1 MRECARTIKG
11 TLTSCFQLRERY
23 IDISSE
29 WKKRQ
34 NSIKFFKKKSII
46 DHTQSTTCRWG
57 EVKVKVSLWFY
68 PRCCFIFFLS
78 LSLSLTDCWLP
89 ISIFNRQQRC
99 LLLSSCANINCAY
112 LIIAVALCAVIMYF
126 SSHFHALQ
134 SSSFIIIMLWLVN
147 CFVIKCYLLHA
158 IRTLIY
164 ICGLIKYVN
173 IPCEMRTK
181 WKIMIV
187 SISFLD

>member
-1 MRECARTIKG
+1 MQNYPSRVEWESAREPLRAHWLVVSNCASGISISAVSEKKG
-11 TLTSCFQLRERY
+11 KIALS
-23 IDISSE
+23 
-29 WKKRQ
+29 
-34 NSIKFFKKKSII
+34 FFKKKSII

-78 LSLSLTDCWLP
+78 LSHSLTDCWLP

-164 ICGLIKYVN
+164 MWIDKV
-173 IPCEMRTK
+173 R
-181 WKIMIV
+181 
-187 SISFLD
+187 